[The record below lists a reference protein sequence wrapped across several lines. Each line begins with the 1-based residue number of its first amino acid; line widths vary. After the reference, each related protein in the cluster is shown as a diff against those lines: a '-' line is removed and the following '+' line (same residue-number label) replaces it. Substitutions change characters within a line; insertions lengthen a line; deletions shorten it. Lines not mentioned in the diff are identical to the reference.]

1 MSGSYDKT
9 VKVWD
14 LKTGKCKL
22 TLRGHTAAVL
32 CVQFD
37 EQKIVSGSYDKKIK
51 VNCVRAS
58 YKVGL
63 SYVWVPR
70 ISKLVLNSWTT
81 YTDRSDL
88 L

>member
-14 LKTGKCKL
+14 LKTGECRL
-22 TLRGHTAAVL
+22 TMRGHTAAVL

-51 VNCVRAS
+51 VRITS
-58 YKVGL
+58 MKVLKIWIKCRNEFFSRFGIYTKGL
-63 SYVWVPR
+63 V
-70 ISKLVLNSWTT
+70 
-81 YTDRSDL
+81 
-88 L
+88 